1 MSTTLSHIALLA
13 QAQLEALYALEP
25 QGQVTDY
32 VVAADAARHL
42 PGTGSRTLVHQDGD
56 GVSLGVVF
64 ASEVSERLD
73 RSDPREGLDSDNI
86 GAFCTVIEEVSH
98 FLFLAF
104 CARWQRS
111 VTQLEL
117 ELQGEVDKYLTTRL
131 TFASKGRSSLARR
144 LRGVLFRDYR
154 LPADLTTEQSDRY
167 NAASSL
173 ADRYCGHLEDS
184 YIGEGR
190 LDDLER
196 DQRRFYRL
204 GQREKLER
212 IRSVA

>member
-1 MSTTLSHIALLA
+1 MSETLSHIALLA
-13 QAQLEALYALEP
+13 QTQLETFYALEHP
-25 QGQVTDY
+25 GPVTDY
-32 VVAADAARHL
+32 VVAAEAADDL
-42 PGTGSRTLVHQDGD
+42 PGDGSRTLLHEHDE
-56 GVSLGVVF
+56 GVSLAVVF
-64 ASEVSERLD
+64 AGEVATTLE

-86 GAFCTVIEEVSH
+86 DAFCTVIEEVSH

-104 CARWQRS
+104 CARWERG

-131 TFASKGRSSLARR
+131 TFPSQGRSSLARR

-154 LPADLTTEQSDRY
+154 LSGGQTGEESDRY
-167 NAASSL
+167 KAASSL
-173 ADRYCGHLEDS
+173 ADRYCEHLEES

-190 LDDLER
+190 IDELER

-212 IRSVA
+212 IASVA